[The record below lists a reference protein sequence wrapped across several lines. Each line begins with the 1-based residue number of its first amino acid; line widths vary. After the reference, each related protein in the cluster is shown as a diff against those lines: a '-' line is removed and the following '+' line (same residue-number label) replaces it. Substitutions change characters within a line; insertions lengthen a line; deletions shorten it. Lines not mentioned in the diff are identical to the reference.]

1 MKKTYVFFGMLCLAI
16 ASSPAQAELLLGAGV
31 AGYLNPQKGLKTRE
45 QLFPMISY
53 TGDRLSLQLTSLSY
67 RLTDIGDVKIH
78 AVASVRSQGYHSKD
92 SQYLVGMK
100 DRQDTLDAGIGFDW
114 KGINLSVT
122 HDALSK
128 HKGSEVSLSY
138 NHGVDLGQLQLS
150 VGAGIN
156 WQSKE
161 LTHYYYGVNESEV
174 KNVVVDGRIF
184 HRTAYQLKSDCIPKA
199 SMFMRYGISDSL
211 VLMSGAEIN
220 FLPKAIT
227 DSPIVKGNVSWGLFA
242 GIAHSF

>member
-1 MKKTYVFFGMLCLAI
+1 MKKTYVFFGMLSLAI

-31 AGYLNPQKGLKTRE
+31 AGYLNPQKGLKARE

-53 TGDRLSLQLTSLSY
+53 TGDRLSLQFTSLSY

-78 AVASVRSQGYHSKD
+78 AIASARSQGYQSKD
-92 SQYLVGMK
+92 SQYLAGMK
-100 DRQDTLDAGIGFDW
+100 DRQDTLDGGIGFDW
-114 KGINLSVT
+114 KGFNLSLM
-122 HDALSK
+122 HDTLSR
-128 HKGSEVSLSY
+128 HKGSEVSLFY
-138 NHGVDLGQLQLS
+138 NHGFDLGKLQLS

-161 LTHYYYGVNESEV
+161 LSNYYFGVNQSEV
-174 KNVVVDGRIF
+174 KNLLVDGKIF

-211 VLMSGAEIN
+211 TLISGAEIN

-242 GIAHSF
+242 GLAHPF